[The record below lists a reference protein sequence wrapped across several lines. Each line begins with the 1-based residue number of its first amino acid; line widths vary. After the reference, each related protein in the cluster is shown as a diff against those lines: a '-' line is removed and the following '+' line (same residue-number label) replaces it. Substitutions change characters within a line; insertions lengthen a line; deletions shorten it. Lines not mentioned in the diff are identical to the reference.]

1 MSKPKLIEQN
11 WTNSLG
17 QTISP
22 GDKVLAIASGYLH
35 CLRIRE
41 GTFVGTVNGN
51 PSVVTQQNI
60 LGYWDGDKNVG
71 YSKGNTLK
79 IRPSHKTVA
88 RRSTLPAKR
97 VYKLA

>member
-1 MSKPKLIEQN
+1 MSKSKLIQQN

-22 GDKVLAIASGYLH
+22 GDKVLAIATGYSH
-35 CLRIRE
+35 SVRIRE
-41 GTFVGTVNGN
+41 ATFLGTVNGN
-51 PSVVTQQNI
+51 PSVSVVDTKW
-60 LGYWDGDKNVG
+60 GYWVDGKNVG
-71 YSKGNTLK
+71 YYKGNAAGV
-79 IRPSHKTVA
+79 RPSHKAVT

>member
-1 MSKPKLIEQN
+1 MSRPKLIEQN

-22 GDKVLAIASGYLH
+22 GDKVLVIASGYSH
-35 CLRIRE
+35 SLRIRE

-51 PSVVTQQNI
+51 PSVI
-60 LGYWDGDKNVG
+60 SGHRIWGYWDGDKDLG
-71 YSKGNTLK
+71 YTKGTALR
-79 IRPSHKTVA
+79 IRPEYKMA
-88 RRSTLPAKR
+88 QRRTTLPAKR